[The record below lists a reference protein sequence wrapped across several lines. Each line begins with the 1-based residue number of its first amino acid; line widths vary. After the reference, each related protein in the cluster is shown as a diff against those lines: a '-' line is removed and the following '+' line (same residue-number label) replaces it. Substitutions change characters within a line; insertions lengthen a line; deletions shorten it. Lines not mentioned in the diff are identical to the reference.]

1 MDREEAKKI
10 ALDAI
15 NKEIEKHGEDYV
27 YLMSPQRGKNTWTL
41 KEAKESIINDT
52 TLENS
57 KYNIIDSIINFHEY
71 KKKLEQNDKKN
82 V

>member
-1 MDREEAKKI
+1 MDREKAKKI

-15 NKEIEKHGEDYV
+15 NKEIETHGQDYV
-27 YLMSPQRGKNTWTL
+27 FLMAPQLGKNTWTL
-41 KEAKESIINDT
+41 KEARESIINDT

-57 KYNIIDSIINFHEY
+57 NSNLIDGIINLYEY
-71 KKKLEQNDKKN
+71 KKKLEQNNKKN

>member
-57 KYNIIDSIINFHEY
+57 KYNIIDGIINFHEY